1 MPHPKNPTP
10 ARIVPDG
17 ENWALPGTDIP
28 AGTDPFQY
36 AAGILA
42 GILSLVAER
51 DALNV
56 EVERL
61 RKVVGNL
68 WKVIPA
74 GTAEALRKPCGTPRT
89 RTQMCGRSSILWSC
103 PCQTPNLSNYLSELR
118 NTAAPT
124 VLSGNSKQQRNKGC

>member
-36 AAGILA
+36 AGGILA

-74 GTAEALRKPCGTPRT
+74 GTAEALRNPTHPYADVWA
-89 RTQMCGRSSILWSC
+89 QQYSLEL
-103 PCQTPNLSNYLSELR
+103 PLPNPE
-118 NTAAPT
+118 PE
-124 VLSGNSKQQRNKGC
+124 

>member
-1 MPHPKNPTP
+1 MSDPEKK
-10 ARIVPDG
+10 IVPDG
-17 ENWALPGTDIP
+17 ENMALTFAYGVVPNARGSAIMKLETI
-28 AGTDPFQY
+28 TEVN
-36 AAGILA
+36 A

-74 GTAEALRKPCGTPRT
+74 GTAEALRNPTHPYADVWA
-89 RTQMCGRSSILWSC
+89 QQYSLEL
-103 PCQTPNLSNYLSELR
+103 PLPNPE
-118 NTAAPT
+118 PE
-124 VLSGNSKQQRNKGC
+124 